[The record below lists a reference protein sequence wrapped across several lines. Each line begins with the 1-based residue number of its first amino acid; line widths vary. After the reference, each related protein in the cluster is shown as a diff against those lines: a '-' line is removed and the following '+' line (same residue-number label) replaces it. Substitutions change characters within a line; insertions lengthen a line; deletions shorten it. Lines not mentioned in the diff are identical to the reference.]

1 MKLNIA
7 IEIDYIDEEYNLD
20 DTIKNEI
27 INKVSSMFMKGVKD
41 SVKRKINSR
50 VSILADEWIM
60 DQLHSFCDRQIKI
73 TDKWGDPQEHHE
85 SVTEMF
91 KAKFDEFF
99 NATVDDS
106 GKTLKSCS
114 YGSKRTTRID
124 HMLNQKA
131 DEYLKKITD
140 GMDRNIAI
148 AIDNA
153 TAQKIAEK
161 IKKHALEQLEKI
173 ELSHRKG

>member
-1 MKLNIA
+1 MKLNIE

-20 DTIKNEI
+20 ETIKEEI
-27 INKVSSMFMKGVKD
+27 INKISSMFMQGVKD
-41 SVKRKINSR
+41 SVKRKINGR
-50 VSILADEWIM
+50 VSVLADEWIM
-60 DQLHSFCDRQIKI
+60 EQLHSFCDRQIKI
-73 TDKWGDPQEHHE
+73 TDQWGDTQEHHE

-99 NATVDDS
+99 NASVDAS

-114 YGSKRTTRID
+114 YGHKRTTRID

-131 DEYLKKITD
+131 DEYLKKIID
-140 GMDRNIAI
+140 NMDRNISR

-161 IKKHALEQLEKI
+161 IKKHALEKLEKL
-173 ELSHRKG
+173 ESV